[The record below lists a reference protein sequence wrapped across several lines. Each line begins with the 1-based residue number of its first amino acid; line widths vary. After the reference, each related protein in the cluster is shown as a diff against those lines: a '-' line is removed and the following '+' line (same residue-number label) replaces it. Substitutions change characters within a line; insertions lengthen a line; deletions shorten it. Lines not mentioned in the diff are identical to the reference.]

1 MQPRAGTRVLFV
13 VVLLVAAAAHWP
25 ALRAPLVLD
34 DFAQRAMIEGRLT
47 PSRNLFDLF
56 DFVADDNRASLLDR
70 GVLPWWSDPLL
81 KTRFLRPLPSLLVWL
96 DYELSGYHS
105 FAPHLRSLFWWA
117 VAVAAAGTLFRSVLS
132 ERAAA
137 VGTLVFALSPA
148 HTVPIWWLAN
158 RDVLVSVA
166 VGSFALA
173 RYVRWRH
180 GRSKRDGAISTCLWA
195 AAMLTG
201 EYALCFTGYV
211 AAIEFARRG
220 DTVARRMSG
229 LAVFALPLF
238 AYLGIRAALGYG
250 VHGSGFY
257 HDPLADLGSY
267 ISGTPRA
274 LAILLGAAWF
284 GIDDRWS
291 ASASLEWLVLVGA
304 AIVLAMGIARASA
317 SRRQDARSRS
327 GTLWLLVGSVLALLP
342 VAAVQPSTRLL
353 AVGALG
359 VCALVG
365 VVIDAAWTDLTE
377 GMWRSREGAPTTA
390 VTAVA
395 ALGLVYAHFIHV
407 PVQAYW
413 FSRRAT
419 EEEPVYS
426 RRLAWVR
433 ENLSPS
439 KTTVVVLRG
448 TTPTTALA
456 APFMLRS
463 TDPERW
469 RVLTQAFGRLVAV
482 RSGSRSLDVV
492 QDGAEP
498 LVYLGPTDPVRATGM
513 AEGETFEVPGM
524 RTTVVSVDGNGQP
537 GRLRFEFDRDLDA
550 PSFWWIVEGEN
561 GFREV
566 RLPSVNQGVRLLR

>member
-117 VAVAAAGTLFRSVLS
+117 VAVAAAGRLFRSVLS

-148 HTVPIWWLAN
+148 HTVP
-158 RDVLVSVA
+158 

-274 LAILLGAAWF
+274 LAILLGAVWF